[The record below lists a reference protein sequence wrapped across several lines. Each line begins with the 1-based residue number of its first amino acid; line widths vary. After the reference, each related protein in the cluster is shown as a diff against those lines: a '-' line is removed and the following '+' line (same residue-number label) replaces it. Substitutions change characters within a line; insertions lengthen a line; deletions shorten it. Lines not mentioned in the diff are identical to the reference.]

1 MPTINRSALVPYS
14 PEQMFSIV
22 DDIDRYVEFL
32 PWCGASKELRRDGDV
47 VDGTVTISKGAV
59 NKAFTTRNLL
69 QKNKM
74 IEMKLLDGPFKH
86 LNGFWRFED
95 IQGQACKISLDLDF
109 EFSNR
114 LVGMAIGPVFNQVA
128 NTLVDAFVSRAKE
141 LYG

>member
-14 PEQMFSIV
+14 PEQMFKVV
-22 DDIDRYVEFL
+22 DNVDRYVEFL
-32 PWCGASKELRRDGDV
+32 PWCGASKELSREGDV
-47 VDGTVTISKGAV
+47 VEAMVTISKGAV
-59 NKAFTTRNLL
+59 HKDFSTRNWL

-86 LNGFWRFED
+86 LNGFWRFDD
-95 IQGQACKISLDLDF
+95 IQGQACKISLDLEF

-114 LVGMAIGPVFNQVA
+114 LLGMAIGPVFNQIA
-128 NTLVDAFVSRAKE
+128 NTLVDAFVKRADE